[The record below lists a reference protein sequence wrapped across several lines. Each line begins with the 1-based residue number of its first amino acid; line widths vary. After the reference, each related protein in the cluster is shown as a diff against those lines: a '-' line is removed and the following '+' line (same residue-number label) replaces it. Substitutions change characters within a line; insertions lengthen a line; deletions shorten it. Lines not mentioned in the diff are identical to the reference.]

1 MIIIKSEE
9 VLADLRSAGWLEQ
22 ELHPELD
29 RHRRHQMADICEP
42 DSVERV
48 WRVLGVAEAEVRVA
62 LLRLLRPAE
71 SLLPVNELERPAQW
85 TFSFAAPLRADV
97 VGLLKEKIH
106 EYLVAAVMADRCAV
120 IIPDA
125 SAVWRMRAEAAL
137 GSLQEAALQ
146 EATVPAARARR
157 PMWPM

>member
-1 MIIIKSEE
+1 MELTIKSEE
-9 VLADLRSAGWLEQ
+9 VIADLRSAGWLEQ

-48 WRVLGVAEAEVRVA
+48 WRVLGAAVAEVRMA
-62 LLRLLRPAE
+62 LLKVLRPQE
-71 SLLPVNELERPAQW
+71 TLRPVNGLERPEEW
-85 TFSFAAPLRADV
+85 TFSLAVTLRADAV
-97 VGLLKEKIH
+97 ALFKEKIH
-106 EYLVAAVMADRCAV
+106 EYLVASVMADRCAV

-125 SAVWRMRAEAAL
+125 RAVWRIRAEEAMA
-137 GSLQEAALQ
+137 SLQEASLP
-146 EATVPAARARR
+146 VGRARR

>member
-1 MIIIKSEE
+1 MKVTIKSEE

-42 DSVERV
+42 GSVERV
-48 WRVLGVAEAEVRVA
+48 WRVLGAAVAEVRMA
-62 LLRLLRPAE
+62 LLKVLPPLE
-71 SLLPVNELERPAQW
+71 TLLPVNGLERPEEW
-85 TFSFAAPLRADV
+85 TFSFASSLRADAV
-97 VGLLKEKIH
+97 AMLKEKIH
-106 EYLVAAVMADRCAV
+106 EYLVASVMADRCAV
-120 IIPDA
+120 IIPGA

-137 GSLQEAALQ
+137 GSLQGASL
-146 EATVPAARARR
+146 PIGRARR